1 MSLLKKKVSAP
12 LKDGAYEC
20 SLKAF
25 AEVENDKGGYIS
37 LTWTTENNRSFKTSI
52 FENNLEFWAGG
63 ILAQTSLEE
72 TMNLEDVFNFLV
84 SSKSLITI
92 YVSHNSY
99 GINFSPYPPR
109 EVQDPGQE
117 IDLSDLPF
125 DIVR

>member
-20 SLKAF
+20 HLQAF
-25 AEVENDKGGYIS
+25 QEIANDKGGYIS
-37 LTWTTENNRSFKTSI
+37 LTWTTGNRSFKTSI

-72 TMNLEDVFNFLV
+72 TMDLEDVFNFLV

-109 EVQDPGQE
+109 EVQDPGNE